1 MNITIVGPKGAMGSA
16 LIHEITKSE
25 DFSLYS
31 AIGKE
36 GAVYIGDDAG
46 IVSGSGKFLGI
57 AITSNISTAILG
69 SQMIID
75 FSTPESSM
83 QVLSHA
89 VQRKVP
95 LVCGTTGFSREH
107 YEKFQE
113 AANVIP
119 IVLASN
125 TSRVV
130 HLMRRLLAES
140 AQVLADAEVEII
152 DMHARTKK
160 DAPSGTAL
168 EFLQTIGAVR
178 ELNLQEEVTF
188 GRKGEQSRKQQEI
201 GMHSVRSG
209 DVPSSHTVWFGLPGE
224 RLEISHHATSMAS
237 FARGAL
243 DAARFLFEREPGLY
257 RMEQVFSVV

>member
-69 SQMIID
+69 SQMTID

-160 DAPSGTAL
+160 RCAFRNGAGVSADDRRGKRTELAGRSHLRTKRRAKQKTA
-168 EFLQTIGAVR
+168 R
-178 ELNLQEEVTF
+178 D
-188 GRKGEQSRKQQEI
+188 R
-201 GMHSVRSG
+201 
-209 DVPSSHTVWFGLPGE
+209 
-224 RLEISHHATSMAS
+224 HA
-237 FARGAL
+237 FGAL
-243 DAARFLFEREPGLY
+243 RRCAEQPYRVVRAPRRAAGD
-257 RMEQVFSVV
+257 